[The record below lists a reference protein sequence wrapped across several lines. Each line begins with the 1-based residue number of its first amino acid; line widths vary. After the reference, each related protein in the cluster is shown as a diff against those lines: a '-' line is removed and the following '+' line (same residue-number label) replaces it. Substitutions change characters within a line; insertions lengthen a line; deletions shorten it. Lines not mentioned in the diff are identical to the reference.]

1 MQNRCVVLK
10 CTSGKY
16 NPQPLFRFPLDA
28 ERYLNIDA
36 NSVAKAEGSSKDTGV
51 TFIILLFLGCFD
63 FRKNMK
69 RHMFY

>member
-1 MQNRCVVLK
+1 MQNRCVVPK

-36 NSVAKAEGSSKDTGV
+36 NSIAKAEGK
-51 TFIILLFLGCFD
+51 LERYWFD
-63 FRKNMK
+63 FYFCLVLIFEKTRKGIC
-69 RHMFY
+69 FAQE